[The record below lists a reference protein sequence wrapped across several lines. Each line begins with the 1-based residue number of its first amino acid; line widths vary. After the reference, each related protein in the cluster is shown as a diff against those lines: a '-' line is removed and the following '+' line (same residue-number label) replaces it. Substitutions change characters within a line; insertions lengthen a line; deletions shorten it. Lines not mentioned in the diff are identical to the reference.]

1 MLCLILIFMI
11 LFRLVLVEVTPSE
24 MGPAYW
30 RAMGATAISARA
42 TAGILLLKGPAAQ
55 VVLNDTRSFLV
66 GFSVVLWAFGT
77 WWIPLLIL
85 FELWRYVVKGY
96 SRRYQPRLWS
106 VVFPLGMY
114 TAASYTLGSATKLYF
129 MVSISRAWL
138 WVAVAAWLA
147 VLVSMLTELVRSLG
161 EIGKKKAATRRL

>member
-1 MLCLILIFMI
+1 
-11 LFRLVLVEVTPSE
+11 
-24 MGPAYW
+24 
-30 RAMGATAISARA
+30 
-42 TAGILLLKGPAAQ
+42 
-55 VVLNDTRSFLV
+55 
-66 GFSVVLWAFGT
+66 
-77 WWIPLLIL
+77 
-85 FELWRYVVKGY
+85 
-96 SRRYQPRLWS
+96 
-106 VVFPLGMY
+106 MY